1 MLRRKALK
9 HIKGLRVYMQE
20 SYALFIASFNLFFI
34 TFVNKN
40 RKSNYMRKY
49 LLLLLILTGAA
60 QDIAAQ
66 SGIYA
71 CGHFRRNRP
80 TTVRNIKN
88 SGYTNVILFNID
100 IQSDGTLTTDY
111 DWAKKAKAE
120 AGGII
125 CQNGVYTFASYQPY
139 FANDVKSLLREPT
152 SVERIEICIGGWGN
166 GSYGNLKTYIAQYGT
181 GPTTTLYKNFQA
193 LKKAIPEITAVNN
206 DQEQDYDE
214 PTALKFHTMLYDLG
228 YKTTIAP
235 YMNRSY
241 WVKLVDDLNKAR
253 KGCVDWVYLQTYG
266 GGSGNNPADWNFG
279 DIPMWVGFDCESSS
293 DIDAME
299 RNFKNWKASS
309 KASGGFLWNYN
320 SESRDLNQWASAIN
334 RIFSS
339 RKVDPSKLGA
349 KAYSE
354 TAFGGYCVELEEGKY
369 YMADLAALGLK
380 ATDLSSLEVT
390 NGYKVTIYRST
401 NPSGVGKSFTESAST
416 MPTGWDNSTRAIKVE
431 NLLTGIDKVRLD
443 NNIQKDGPTY
453 NTAGQR
459 VNAKEKGVIIRN
471 GKAYLNQ

>member
-1 MLRRKALK
+1 
-9 HIKGLRVYMQE
+9 
-20 SYALFIASFNLFFI
+20 
-34 TFVNKN
+34 
-40 RKSNYMRKY
+40 MRKY

-80 TTVRNIKN
+80 TTVRNINN

-241 WVKLVDDLNKAR
+241 
-253 KGCVDWVYLQTYG
+253 G
-266 GGSGNNPADWNFG
+266 
-279 DIPMWVGFDCESSS
+279 
-293 DIDAME
+293 
-299 RNFKNWKASS
+299 
-309 KASGGFLWNYN
+309 
-320 SESRDLNQWASAIN
+320 
-334 RIFSS
+334 
-339 RKVDPSKLGA
+339 
-349 KAYSE
+349 
-354 TAFGGYCVELEEGKY
+354 
-369 YMADLAALGLK
+369 
-380 ATDLSSLEVT
+380 
-390 NGYKVTIYRST
+390 
-401 NPSGVGKSFTESAST
+401 
-416 MPTGWDNSTRAIKVE
+416 
-431 NLLTGIDKVRLD
+431 
-443 NNIQKDGPTY
+443 
-453 NTAGQR
+453 
-459 VNAKEKGVIIRN
+459 
-471 GKAYLNQ
+471 